1 MSTRIKALIGGV
13 GVVVVVVVIIML
25 RSFGGNHGAA
35 SAASTNPP
43 LDQNREVE
51 LLIMSAPYSDAVKL
65 DALRSFRQTG
75 VSQIAEEQLRRMV
88 LLPAQVSQLEQNLTE
103 SQKAAE
109 ENLNKKILG
118 VQRQTTLA
126 IDELNTRFTKAE
138 NQSGADLSSPFAHL
152 PMRGGGQTTVEAN
165 QIDREFRNRLA
176 KIEAELSRR
185 QDPAIRVDP
194 TTGTQQNQPTTG
206 TTTQTPIPIIH
217 N

>member
-138 NQSGADLSSPFAHL
+138 
-152 PMRGGGQTTVEAN
+152 
-165 QIDREFRNRLA
+165 
-176 KIEAELSRR
+176 LSRR